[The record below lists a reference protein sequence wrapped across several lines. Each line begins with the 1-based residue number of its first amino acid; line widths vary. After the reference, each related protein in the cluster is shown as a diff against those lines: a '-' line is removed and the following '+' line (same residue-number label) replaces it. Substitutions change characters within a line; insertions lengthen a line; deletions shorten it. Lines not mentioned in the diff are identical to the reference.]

1 MKNGALVLRHEL
13 GHSIIEIGE
22 EYDGGVDGGYF
33 GVDAATSPETIGWR
47 RWLTNPPPAG
57 KAPKVE
63 RMAMSFQTYPWT
75 ILNNSAVWTG
85 KFLSP
90 GKLISHMLPISAGTA
105 TIVLCFTFRV
115 LPALSPKGSF
125 LVEGIYELI

>member
-1 MKNGALVLRHEL
+1 MLRHEL

-47 RWLTNPPPAG
+47 RWLTDPPLPG
-57 KAPKVE
+57 IAPRVE
-63 RMAMSFQTYPWT
+63 HMAMSFQAYPWA
-75 ILNNSAVWTG
+75 ILNASTVWTG

-90 GKLISHMLPISAGTA
+90 GELVSHVDFISARSRRSGEHDA
-105 TIVLCFTFRV
+105 LRLRCFTGP
-115 LPALSPKGSF
+115 LPQCPCSAKRD
-125 LVEGIYELI
+125 